1 MSSGAQASRHWG
13 HSSAGRAPA
22 LHAGGQ
28 EFDPPWLHHYSESPE
43 MNIPSRIVAN
53 VDFWI
58 FQNRSLKIRV
68 CDRSDLLSVSLHSAT
83 QGKICEFKREFSAN
97 VVLH

>member
-1 MSSGAQASRHWG
+1 MGI
-13 HSSAGRAPA
+13 
-22 LHAGGQ
+22 
-28 EFDPPWLHHYSESPE
+28 EFWTL
-43 MNIPSRIVAN
+43 
-53 VDFWI
+53 

-97 VVLH
+97 VVFTPMLTSRLLGVIWSSEEAHTVDALAVRGDERRGSLR